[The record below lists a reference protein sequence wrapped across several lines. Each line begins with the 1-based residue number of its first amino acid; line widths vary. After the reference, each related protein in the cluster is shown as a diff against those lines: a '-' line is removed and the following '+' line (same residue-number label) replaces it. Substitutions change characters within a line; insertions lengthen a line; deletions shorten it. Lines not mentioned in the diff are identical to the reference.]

1 MLEWEKEIDLRSKQ
15 EFEYEDL
22 YTREDWENPYR
33 KLLSAYAIHWLII
46 LLPVREYDVTNVGEG
61 LQLNV

>member
-15 EFEYEDL
+15 EFEYEDM
-22 YTREDWENPYR
+22 YTREDLENPDR
-33 KLLSAYAIHWLII
+33 KLLSVYAIHWSIVLR
-46 LLPVREYDVTNVGEG
+46 PVREYDVTNVGEG